1 MNQQVNL
8 FQPMLR
14 RERQSF
20 SPRAMLQ
27 SLGLALAGMLAISG
41 YQYWQTRQL
50 AHTVGLLEQQRQTA
64 AHTLASAQ
72 AKLPAPQP
80 SARLADEIT
89 RLTRAIGEREEL
101 VKVLSDR
108 LDISQNGLA
117 RFLEGLARQRVDG
130 LWLTGVSVADG
141 GRDIVIKGQALQPQL
156 IPVLVQRLADEASFE
171 GVKFRELRMHRPD
184 GNAGRIEFEL
194 RTLGKAKTS

>member
-1 MNQQVNL
+1 MAARWKEV
-8 FQPMLR
+8 
-14 RERQSF
+14 
-20 SPRAMLQ
+20 PRAAQ
-27 SLGLALAGMLAISG
+27 
-41 YQYWQTRQL
+41 
-50 AHTVGLLEQQRQTA
+50 
-64 AHTLASAQ
+64 TLASAQ

-194 RTLGKAKTS
+194 RTLGKAKTSRSQADCASSVPGWKHCPHALGLWSCWP